1 MNVLKVLLI
10 YKKQAMET
18 KIENHELKIQL
29 RNYKP
34 ETSPRANEEKSQQF
48 NEDEEAEKNFQ
59 ELEDEG
65 ASN

>member
-18 KIENHELKIQL
+18 KIENNELKIQL

-34 ETSPRANEEKSQQF
+34 ETSPRANEAKP
-48 NEDEEAEKNFQ
+48 
-59 ELEDEG
+59 
-65 ASN
+65 